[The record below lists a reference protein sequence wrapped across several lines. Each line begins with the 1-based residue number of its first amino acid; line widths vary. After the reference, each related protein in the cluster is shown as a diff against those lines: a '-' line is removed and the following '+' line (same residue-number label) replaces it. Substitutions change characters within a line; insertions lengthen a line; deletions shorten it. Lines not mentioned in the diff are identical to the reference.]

1 MWKMAP
7 ARQNT
12 LLIDGF
18 ILFTCALCWYLCTQ
32 KATTVVNQENELNLQ
47 KDQERGNMT
56 SAISSCV
63 ATCLVTQ
70 NLSAWVEEHVILNK
84 GSISVSGSS
93 SNSNASFY
101 LSYYSE
107 LIKEAILLAIGTVLG
122 FAVAI
127 GLLRWQTEVAGITA
141 AASSPIKP
149 VFTIPK
155 SHMHLNRATS
165 VKSAPGSP
173 TIVQNNNNNGTS
185 TTVVQ
190 RSVST
195 LPRETTC

>member
-1 MWKMAP
+1 MAP

-32 KATTVVNQENELNLQ
+32 KAPTVVNQENELNLQ
-47 KDQERGNMT
+47 KDQERANMT

-70 NLSAWVEEHVILNK
+70 NLSAWIEKNVILK
-84 GSISVSGSS
+84 GSSISGSS
-93 SNSNASFY
+93 SLVSSSNASY

-127 GLLRWQTEVAGITA
+127 GLLKWQTEVAGITA

>member
-1 MWKMAP
+1 MAP

-47 KDQERGNMT
+47 KDQERANMT

-70 NLSAWVEEHVILNK
+70 NLSAWIEKNVILK
-84 GSISVSGSS
+84 GSSISGSS
-93 SNSNASFY
+93 SLVSSSNASY

-127 GLLRWQTEVAGITA
+127 GLLRWQTEVAGITT